1 MRIAVAAD
9 LHLTSHEDH
18 PERYHALEN
27 ILERMS
33 GERVDRLVLAG
44 DLFHETSQNYAEFEK
59 FCRQTQ
65 YRHVHFHIIP
75 GNHDR
80 RLTPAMF
87 AAENIIV
94 HSDPEIQRFDLM
106 SLPFLFLPY
115 QKAKTMGE
123 MIAPFVPE
131 LAPEKWVLISHGDW
145 VEGMRE
151 INPIEPGVYMPL
163 TRTDLESYRPLRA
176 ILGHL
181 HKPIDRGIVHYPGSP
196 CPLDVTETGRR
207 RFLIVDSDTG
217 AVMPEPVDAD
227 VLYFQASLLVLPV
240 EDEQAYLTSQIE
252 SHLKTWDVTEAEKS
266 RARIR
271 VKVQGYTADKKRVM
285 ETVKTGF
292 RGFTFYEDAG
302 PDLGGV
308 SLSEDMERAEI
319 ASRVLKTIEG
329 LEWPGDEREPSKDQI
344 LLEALHVI
352 YGD

>member
-1 MRIAVAAD
+1 LRIAVAAD
-9 LHLTSHEDH
+9 LHLTSQKDH

-27 ILERMS
+27 IVERMS
-33 GERVDRLVLAG
+33 GERIDRLVLAG

-65 YRHVHFHIIP
+65 CRHVHFHIIP

-94 HSDPEIQRFDLM
+94 HSKPEIQRFDLM

-123 MIAPFVPE
+123 MIAPLIPE

-151 INPIEPGVYMPL
+151 VNPIEPGVYMPL
-163 TRTDLESYRPLRA
+163 TRTDLESYRPVRA

-181 HKPIDRGIVHYPGSP
+181 HKPIDRGVVHYPGSP

-207 RFLIVDSDTG
+207 RFLIVDSETG
-217 AVMPEPVDAD
+217 AVAPEAVDAD
-227 VLYFQASLLVLPV
+227 VLYFQASLSVLLV
-240 EDEQAYLTSQIE
+240 EDEQAYLRSQME
-252 SHLKTWDVTEAEKS
+252 SHFKTWNITETEKS
-266 RARIR
+266 RVRIR

-292 RGFTFYEDAG
+292 QGFAFYEDAG
-302 PDLGGV
+302 PDLDGV
-308 SLSEDMERAEI
+308 SLSEDMEKAEI
-319 ASRVLKTIEG
+319 ARRVLKAVQE
-329 LEWPGDEREPSKDQI
+329 LDWPGDEREPSKNQI
-344 LLEALHVI
+344 LLEALQVI

>member
-33 GERVDRLVLAG
+33 GERIDRLVLAG

-59 FCRQTQ
+59 LCRHTK

-75 GNHDR
+75 GNHDK

-87 AAENIIV
+87 AADNIII
-94 HSDPEIQRFDLM
+94 HSTPEIQRFDLM

-115 QKAKTMGE
+115 QKARTMGE
-123 MIAPFVPE
+123 MIAPFIPE
-131 LAPEKWVLISHGDW
+131 LAPEKWILVGHGDW

-151 INPIEPGVYMPL
+151 VNPIEPGVYMPL

-181 HKPIDRGIVHYPGSP
+181 HKPIDKSIVHYPGSP
-196 CPLDVTETGRR
+196 CPLDITETGRR
-207 RFLIVDSDTG
+207 RFLIIDSETG
-217 AVMPEPVDAD
+217 AVTPESVDTD
-227 VLYFQASLLVLPV
+227 ILYFQASLMALPV
-240 EDEQAYLTSQIE
+240 EDEQEYLRSQMDV
-252 SHLKTWDVTEAEKS
+252 HLKAWNVTEAEKS
-266 RARIR
+266 RARVR

-292 RGFTFYEDAG
+292 QGFTFYQDAG
-302 PDLGGV
+302 PNLDGV

-319 ASRVLKTIEG
+319 AGRVWKTIEG
-329 LEWPGDEREPSKDQI
+329 LRWPGDEQEPSKDQI